1 MYALRIKST
10 TDSPEKDFGMLLSSI
25 HTDSPQRPFAV
36 SFPEF
41 EKTIGQTL
49 VLLAESKDDLF
60 AVLRGKKTS
69 NFLIGNFEI
78 GTPFEVDAHN
88 ASTFE
93 VFSRIR
99 LKEEKGTI
107 SHLARQKRRGAKIE
121 NPRRSVSSSE
131 NKPPFLVIKSQTN
144 NQVFPL
150 FIKREKIKTT
160 TLPTTENAEKRFCL
174 KASTYGLGGIIPKI

>member
-25 HTDSPQRPFAV
+25 HADSPQRPFAV
-36 SFPEF
+36 SFPEL

-49 VLLAESKDDLF
+49 VLWAESKDDLF

-78 GTPFEVDAHN
+78 GAHFEVDAHN
-88 ASTFE
+88 ASSFE

-99 LKEEKGTI
+99 PKEEKKI
-107 SHLARQKRRGAKIE
+107 RSYLDRQKRRGKIE
-121 NPRRSVSSSE
+121 NLERSVSSSE
-131 NKPPFLVIKSQTN
+131 NKPPSLVIKSQTN

-150 FIKREKIKTT
+150 FIKREKIKTM
-160 TLPTTENAEKRFCL
+160 TLSQKDFRL
-174 KASTYGLGGIIPKI
+174 KASTYGLGATIPKI